1 MPLCWSKKIS
11 CFYLVSFYFIFI
23 NTQKTPNSRE
33 NREYLEN
40 GAWKKIDDKFV
51 IYAQKSFRIS
61 CQTYLEIHIDLALL
75 PSVISLYQ

>member
-1 MPLCWSKKIS
+1 MVFKKIVDKFKVFENAQFAGKPRIS
-11 CFYLVSFYFIFI
+11 RKQCMIF
-23 NTQKTPNSRE
+23 
-33 NREYLEN
+33 LD
-40 GAWKKIDDKFV
+40 AKFV